1 MKPWC
6 KSDVYDKYIDML
18 VVIVDLRSYPV
29 MVALKHMSLTL
40 VLKLILSQRA

>member
-1 MKPWC
+1 MC
-6 KSDVYDKYIDML
+6 KLAVHDKYIIIL
-18 VVIVDLRSYPV
+18 VVIVESHSYPV